1 MTFVEE
7 YDDAGGLGDV
17 CKGFDVVMFEG
28 ADLVVGL
35 FGGEGGFVL
44 CACKH
49 VRRCSLDISIDRKS
63 YNLNFIIIRSITFSI
78 GSGGLGNGLLF
89 FFFLG
94 GGAGAAGEAAAASSC
109 SSSSSSA
116 AASSSSSSSSSA
128 EDGTFPNNSSI

>member
-94 GGAGAAGEAAAASSC
+94 GGAGAAAAADEAAA
-109 SSSSSSA
+109 
-116 AASSSSSSSSSA
+116 SA

>member
-78 GSGGLGNGLLF
+78 GSGGLCNGLLF

-94 GGAGAAGEAAAASSC
+94 GGAGAA
-109 SSSSSSA
+109 A
-116 AASSSSSSSSSA
+116 AASSSSSSSSSD